1 VGSDT
6 EGDDMRSS
14 GFGFLTDEKA
24 ERSGGRVEREG
35 RDRRMSIR
43 RSSGAVA
50 REIWHQQMIVW

>member
-1 VGSDT
+1 
-6 EGDDMRSS
+6 MRSS